1 MDDCILDQKI
11 INIDTA
17 SSIWSSSTNMDFY
30 IDILEPLKNALY
42 ISIIK
47 SNILLNPK
55 NSLNGVAIADGDNV
69 YVNMNDYNR
78 ISTTISNGNTNNI
91 VTYFEQISLNLTEK
105 YQLYYIQGGA
115 IPLVYSFTNNYI
127 TTANLTDSHMFI
139 LNPAEPNLKRFN
151 IKLYDKNNNILQRS
165 EITRFNMTICI
176 YYNRRKTTM
185 G

>member
-1 MDDCILDQKI
+1 MDDCILDKKI
-11 INIDTA
+11 INIDTT
-17 SSIWSSSTNMDFY
+17 SSIWDSTTNMDFY

-42 ISIIK
+42 VSIIK
-47 SNILLNPK
+47 SSILLNPK
-55 NSLNGVAIADGDNV
+55 NLLNGVAIADGDNI
-69 YVNMNDYNR
+69 YVNMNDYKR
-78 ISTTISNGNTNNI
+78 ISTTIGTTNNV
-91 VTYFEQISLNLTEK
+91 VTYFEQIPLNLTDK

-127 TTANLTDSHMFI
+127 TTANLTDSHMFV

-151 IKLYDKNNNILQRS
+151 IKLYDKNNNILLRS
-165 EITRFNMTICI
+165 EISRFSLTICV